1 MVMICLTQ
9 TFRSLNS
16 EQYRK
21 KKSAPSQ
28 PPNVKTSFVTKIV
41 PQARIYLQR
50 QFNIAVL
57 YHYSCSIRKLLQNY
71 YTLTLTAEVREEQEV
86 NLKEPFT
93 RSRLSLGF
101 SLSPSDIK

>member
-1 MVMICLTQ
+1 MLT
-9 TFRSLNS
+9 
-16 EQYRK
+16 
-21 KKSAPSQ
+21 
-28 PPNVKTSFVTKIV
+28 TSFVTKIV